1 MKYLISLQDR
11 LMALKKSS
19 NYGECQESHFN
30 ILSLTEEKTSNDR
43 NHYASKL
50 NLSQEI

>member
-11 LMALKKSS
+11 LMVLKSS
-19 NYGECQESHFN
+19 NYGERQESHFN
-30 ILSLTEEKTSNDR
+30 ILSLTEESISNDR
-43 NHYASKL
+43 NHYASEM